1 MSNVHVQQICESG
14 ITRLDDEG
22 GKGENEQAIK
32 KCVEAAYHALHDRA
46 KSIGKVLVGVN
57 QTISTEA
64 CKYGDLNYVIYIIT
78 LIGTVVDAAAV
89 EAQQRMQQ
97 LDPRNVIR
105 GRSN

>member
-1 MSNVHVQQICESG
+1 
-14 ITRLDDEG
+14 
-22 GKGENEQAIK
+22 
-32 KCVEAAYHALHDRA
+32 
-46 KSIGKVLVGVN
+46 
-57 QTISTEA
+57 
-64 CKYGDLNYVIYIIT
+64 VIYILT